1 MNKHIAFLM
10 VALAFQACLS
20 SKNPNL
26 TAEQLALVSKHSKIA
41 VLPFKVNFSDSYKN
55 SVQANKTKN
64 TEDYWHE
71 QQRVAGLDLQ
81 KEAFL
86 TIQKLFEKEKFTV
99 ISQDILSTRK
109 KLVELGIAFSEI
121 ESLDKGNLAKDLGVD
136 AVIWGKNEVNL
147 NSTTFNPNSNQISM
161 EIALYNANTFE
172 PIWKNSDIQRPNSR
186 MDTPQSLGKNS
197 VYQLI
202 KNMPYRRK

>member
-20 SKNPNL
+20 SKTPNL
-26 TAEQLALVSKHSKIA
+26 TAEQLALVSKHTKIA
-41 VLPFKVNFSDSYKN
+41 VLPFNVNFSDSYKH
-55 SVQANKTKN
+55 SVQTNKTKN
-64 TEDYWHE
+64 TEAYWHE

-121 ESLDKGNLAKDLGVD
+121 ESFDKGILAKDLGVD
-136 AVIWGKNEVNL
+136 AVIWGKSEVNL

-161 EIALYNANTFE
+161 EIALYNANTFD

-186 MDTPQSLGKNS
+186 MDSPQSLGKNS